1 MMTEL
6 HYHILLTLTCLAP
19 VFIVC
24 IFALYLRQYA
34 LWEKCC
40 KLEKDLQILKKDLLT
55 INHPVTRNIL
65 PFKVIKNDN
74 I

>member
-1 MMTEL
+1 MTEL
-6 HYHILLTLTCLAP
+6 EYHILLTLTCLAP

-24 IFALYLRQYA
+24 IFALYLRQYE

-40 KLEKDLQILKKDLLT
+40 KLEKDLQLLKKDLLT
-55 INHPVTRNIL
+55 TNHSVTRNIL